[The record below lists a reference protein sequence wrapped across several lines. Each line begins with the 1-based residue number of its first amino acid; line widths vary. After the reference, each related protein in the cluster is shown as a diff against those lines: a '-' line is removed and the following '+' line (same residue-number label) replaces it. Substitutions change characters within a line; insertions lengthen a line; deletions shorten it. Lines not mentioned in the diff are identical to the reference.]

1 MIDYVRIRFPTM
13 DARHIIED
21 VLRLKMKYMAQEDH
35 GLYSYS
41 SMYVLGDVVVM
52 TSPKEEN
59 GVLLELKG
67 KGCRQF
73 EAISGWAAKKLV
85 RVFPAMP

>member
-1 MIDYVRIRFPTM
+1 M

-21 VLRLKMKYMAQEDH
+21 VLRLKMNYMAQEDH

-41 SMYVLGDVVVM
+41 SMYVLGDIAVM
-52 TSPKEEN
+52 TSPMEEK

-73 EAISGWAAKKLV
+73 EAIWMDRKEAGLNCSGCFSMKK
-85 RVFPAMP
+85 RFSSG